1 MIFLQERTNS
11 ERLMEK
17 QKCIQILAQTCN
29 NIQSRVMRNMMCIM
43 RRQNLCSKQPS
54 LPVIIATCLDINF
67 CRQVGIE
74 KCSRLKLLEIVK
86 SSLFKKLRSSTHF
99 RSILSPRPAR
109 DRVDDRSIVNIEA
122 ASNNKWPATRLRRFR
137 SILKMP
143 VINNTVS
150 ALLGI
155 KCIQANESGRKR
167 ATCLAGGVEAN
178 HHPTCTSLAFPFAS
192 RNYFE

>member
-1 MIFLQERTNS
+1 M
-11 ERLMEK
+11 
-17 QKCIQILAQTCN
+17 
-29 NIQSRVMRNMMCIM
+29 
-43 RRQNLCSKQPS
+43 
-54 LPVIIATCLDINF
+54 
-67 CRQVGIE
+67 
-74 KCSRLKLLEIVK
+74 K

-155 KCIQANESGRKR
+155 KCIRANESGRNAERESDASRRVATNHPDMHVARVFSRVTKLFRVIEREIYRRGIYFPR
-167 ATCLAGGVEAN
+167 AFSRGVD
-178 HHPTCTSLAFPFAS
+178 CTS
-192 RNYFE
+192 